1 MFFLASDSHREMLSS
16 EAEIPTVT
24 FASVL
29 VPYRR
34 SRYT

>member
-1 MFFLASDSHREMLSS
+1 MFFLASDSHREVLSS

-24 FASVL
+24 FVSIL

-34 SRYT
+34 GRYT